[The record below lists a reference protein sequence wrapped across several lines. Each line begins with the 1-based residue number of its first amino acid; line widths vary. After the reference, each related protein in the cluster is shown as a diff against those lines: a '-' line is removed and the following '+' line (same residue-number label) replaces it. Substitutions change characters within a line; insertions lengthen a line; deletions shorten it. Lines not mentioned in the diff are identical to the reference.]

1 MASDTVIADVGDT
14 LIQLLQ
20 DNMSDLV
27 TPDSIILFSPGELEG
42 DEPRLTLFLYQ
53 VFENEF
59 LKNQE
64 MQPVSDTTLQHPP
77 LTLDLFYMLT
87 AYPSGGITDRSE
99 RTLEEHRLLGRAMSI
114 FYDNAIL
121 RGSVLRGSLAGTD
134 AELRII
140 LTTMSMENLTQ
151 LWSAFN
157 GQPFR
162 PSVFYQV
169 TPAPIDSTRQRDVER
184 VIEKDMQYYRMFS
197 TREEP

>member
-1 MASDTVIADVGDT
+1 
-14 LIQLLQ
+14 
-20 DNMSDLV
+20 
-27 TPDSIILFSPGELEG
+27 
-42 DEPRLTLFLYQ
+42 
-53 VFENEF
+53 
-59 LKNQE
+59 
-64 MQPVSDTTLQHPP
+64 MQSVSDTRLQHPP
-77 LTLDLFYMLT
+77 LTVDLFYMLT
-87 AYPSGGITDRSE
+87 AYPSGGITDRTE

-140 LTTMSMENLTQ
+140 LSTMSMENLTQ

-184 VIEKDMQYYRMFS
+184 VIEKDMRYYRMFS
-197 TREEP
+197 TRAEP